1 MTDSRLYILM
11 RTDMASMN
19 PGKGMAQAAHAA
31 NAFVRDWG
39 ESSEY
44 VLDWQKQTPQG
55 FGTTITLAVTNE
67 DAMRDMIDI
76 ARALDYPAGIIHD
89 PSYPVRDGEITHLI
103 PINTCG
109 YIFVEDASK
118 PPPGLSILP
127 LHP

>member
-31 NAFVRDWG
+31 NSFVHDWG

-44 VLDWQKQTPQG
+44 VTGWQKQTPQG
-55 FGTTITLAVTNE
+55 FGTTITLAVPNE
-67 DAMRDMIDI
+67 DKMSEMIAI
-76 ARALDYPAGIIHD
+76 AGALGYPVGTIHD

-103 PINTCG
+103 PTNTCG

-118 PPPGLSILP
+118 PPPVLSTIP